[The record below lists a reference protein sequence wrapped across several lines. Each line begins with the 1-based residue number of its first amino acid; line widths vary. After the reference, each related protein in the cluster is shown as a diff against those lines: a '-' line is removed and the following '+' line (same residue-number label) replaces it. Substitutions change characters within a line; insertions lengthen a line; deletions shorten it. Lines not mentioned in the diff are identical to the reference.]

1 MYYLSLIVSVNQHEH
16 TNIID
21 HPLRF
26 AGHGIVVR
34 QFRENEDCGALEE
47 LEPIDE
53 NRRYDFNYQQV
64 THLPRNVKILPVS

>member
-1 MYYLSLIVSVNQHEH
+1 MSVNQHELID
-16 TNIID
+16 IID
-21 HPLRF
+21 HPLHF